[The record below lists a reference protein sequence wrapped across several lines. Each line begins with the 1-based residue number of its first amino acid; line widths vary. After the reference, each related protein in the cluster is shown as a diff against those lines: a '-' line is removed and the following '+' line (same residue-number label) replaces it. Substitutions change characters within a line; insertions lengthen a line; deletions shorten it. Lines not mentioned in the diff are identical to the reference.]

1 MNILFMGTPDIA
13 AAALEAILD
22 AGHTV
27 CGVYTRADKPV
38 GRKQVLTA
46 PPVKRTAMA
55 HGIPV
60 FQPGTLRDAAQAEN
74 IRALAPELIVVVAY
88 GRILPPEVLA
98 IPQYG
103 CINLHVSLLPR
114 YRGAAPVQ
122 WAVINGEKTTGVSI
136 MYLNEGLDT
145 GDILRVSPVEIGE
158 NETSGEL
165 FERITQEGARTL
177 LAAMEDIAAGTAQ
190 ARPQNDAEA
199 TLAPPLT
206 KEQAHFGFDAPA
218 RRLHDLIRGL
228 NPWPVAYFEY
238 GGKKVKV
245 LRTLCDDAAAGAP
258 GEILS
263 TKPLKVACASGALTL
278 LEVVPE
284 GSRPMEG
291 SAWAAG
297 RRFTNGDKLQYISCF
312 CRIKARKKK
321 ICPGKKLEKGVAT
334 APAGACRSA
343 TALKARLLARRR
355 PFFIQNNP
363 APCAANRA
371 CPVRKRLCGHTAKP
385 ANCNKFPAFAVYRK
399 RHARSARAA

>member
-228 NPWPVAYFEY
+228 NPWPVAYFGY

-263 TKPLKVACASGALTL
+263 TKTLKVACASGALTL

-297 RRFTNGDKLQYISCF
+297 RRFTNGDKLQ
-312 CRIKARKKK
+312 
-321 ICPGKKLEKGVAT
+321 
-334 APAGACRSA
+334 
-343 TALKARLLARRR
+343 
-355 PFFIQNNP
+355 
-363 APCAANRA
+363 
-371 CPVRKRLCGHTAKP
+371 
-385 ANCNKFPAFAVYRK
+385 
-399 RHARSARAA
+399 

>member
-165 FERITQEGARTL
+165 FERIT
-177 LAAMEDIAAGTAQ
+177 AQ

-297 RRFTNGDKLQYISCF
+297 RRFTNGDKLQ
-312 CRIKARKKK
+312 
-321 ICPGKKLEKGVAT
+321 
-334 APAGACRSA
+334 
-343 TALKARLLARRR
+343 
-355 PFFIQNNP
+355 
-363 APCAANRA
+363 
-371 CPVRKRLCGHTAKP
+371 
-385 ANCNKFPAFAVYRK
+385 
-399 RHARSARAA
+399 